1 MLRYAPT
8 ISFLQFDFPFVTRFT
23 CVMLGASSF
32 VSIELLKSTGNVEQ
46 RLQLNTRWSS
56 SSSLIVEGTTK
67 GVNSGVAWQYFGH
80 LHIFGRN
87 FTCAER
93 FRMMN
98 KFLSALSGLHLAC
111 SWMGDSLES
120 LHLVRVCWLPVNF
133 ASQVMMLL
141 CHCFLHS
148 LSLECYPISLLI
160 LPIASRNATET
171 EEGSVSPPLW
181 TWKIE
186 R

>member
-1 MLRYAPT
+1 MHLPFPCFNL
-8 ISFLQFDFPFVTRFT
+8 ISHLFTRFT

-67 GVNSGVAWQYFGH
+67 GVYIGVAWQYFGD
-80 LHIFGRN
+80 LHVFGRN
-87 FTCAER
+87 FICAER

-98 KFLSALSGLHLAC
+98 KFLAAFSGLHLAY
-111 SWMGDSLES
+111 SWMGDNLES
-120 LHLVRVCWLPVNF
+120 LHLWLPVNF
-133 ASQVMMLL
+133 VSQVMMLV

-148 LSLECYPISLLI
+148 LSLECYPTSLLI
-160 LPIASRNATET
+160 LPIASRKATET
-171 EEGSVSPPLW
+171 QEGSVSPPLW
-181 TWKIE
+181 TWKNWKIGFCFC
-186 R
+186 